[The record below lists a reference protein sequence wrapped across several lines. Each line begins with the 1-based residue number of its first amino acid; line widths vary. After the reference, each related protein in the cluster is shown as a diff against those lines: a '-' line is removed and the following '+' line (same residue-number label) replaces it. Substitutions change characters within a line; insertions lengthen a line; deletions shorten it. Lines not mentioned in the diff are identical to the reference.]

1 MHNNLLKSGNIVKKD
16 SARVIDSNEKIAARI
31 QYLNEILMREPASGF
46 SDDFTEGLEA
56 EQVELLLNDEG
67 GEAAYSGAPVP
78 SISDEEIQAIKE
90 AAEAEAQSIISDAEK
105 KAKKIID
112 SANDEA
118 SGIRENAKAEGYDE
132 GYRNGEAEG
141 LRIGD
146 EARAECEAK
155 EREFQAYYQQKL
167 EELEPVFIEKLTD
180 IYEHIFNV
188 ELSDKK
194 ELIMYLLSDAMR
206 NIDGSKNFFIH
217 VSKDDYDY
225 VSENKE
231 SLMRGLPSTAVVE
244 VIEDISLSKSQCFI
258 EAEAGIF
265 DCGLDTE
272 LALLKKELTLLSY
285 RKE

>member
-105 KAKKIID
+105 EAKRIID